1 MGAMLSGL
9 KRFQKAGAL
18 HFKTLSSFHRIAT
31 LDYFFEFNGAR
42 STFTPET
49 RAQLNWQEKI
59 VRVIMIVYDF
69 SDQNLCHLL

>member
-31 LDYFFEFNGAR
+31 LDYFFNSMAPVLHSFLKLRR
-42 STFTPET
+42 SEIGK
-49 RAQLNWQEKI
+49 RKSSAL
-59 VRVIMIVYDF
+59 
-69 SDQNLCHLL
+69 S